1 MFLLFV
7 FELFQRKLK
16 GGSHKMGNLEHASQ
30 VFQSNWRDGRAE
42 METIMVMKKEM
53 RSENVKQSYLIWWQ
67 HVMLA

>member
-1 MFLLFV
+1 
-7 FELFQRKLK
+7 
-16 GGSHKMGNLEHASQ
+16 MGNLEHASQ